1 MGTGARMKGS
11 RRTDLPWNRAADG
24 LVDALTVSK
33 VRNRIMVNPG
43 TPTNEPRP
51 GGDIPGEVPPAPTP
65 DETPDT
71 GPTGPRTPYPV
82 NDPGITDPKGPGSE
96 PDYLPGNP
104 TDPGTRY

>member
-1 MGTGARMKGS
+1 
-11 RRTDLPWNRAADG
+11 
-24 LVDALTVSK
+24 
-33 VRNRIMVNPG
+33 MVNPG
-43 TPTNEPRP
+43 VPTNEPLP
-51 GGDIPGEVPPAPTP
+51 GGNIPSEVPPGSFP
-65 DETPDT
+65 DEEPDT